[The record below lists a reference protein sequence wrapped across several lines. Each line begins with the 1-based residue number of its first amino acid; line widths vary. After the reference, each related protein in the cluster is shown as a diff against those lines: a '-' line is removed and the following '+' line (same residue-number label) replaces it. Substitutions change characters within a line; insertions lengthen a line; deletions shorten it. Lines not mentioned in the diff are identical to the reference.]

1 MRADLE
7 REYVEYARAS
17 LDRLRRMAYVLC
29 GDRHLAADVVQETL
43 VRLYTGW
50 ARVRV
55 VEHLDAYVHRM
66 LMRRFLE
73 ERRRPWSRMRLT
85 PTVPDAAPV
94 GPVAFSA
101 SVEDRSALVTALRRV
116 PPRQRAVLVLRFLYD
131 LPVDEV
137 ADLLDT
143 TPGTVKSQTSR
154 GLTTLRRLLDE
165 DGEGPVA
172 APGLSVARVSPGS
185 TDGS

>member
-7 REYVEYARAS
+7 REYVEYARAG

-50 ARVRV
+50 PRVRS

-66 LMRRFLE
+66 LVRRFLE
-73 ERRRPWSRMRLT
+73 ERRRPWRRMWLT

-94 GPVAFSA
+94 ALPA

-131 LPVDEV
+131 LPIDEV

-154 GLTTLRRLLDE
+154 GLTTLRRLLGDDE
-165 DGEGPVA
+165 DEGEPVA
-172 APGLSVARVSPGS
+172 ARPSRGS

>member
-50 ARVRV
+50 ARVRA

-66 LMRRFLE
+66 LVRRFLE

-85 PTVPDAAPV
+85 PTVPDTVV
-94 GPVAFSA
+94 GALPA

-137 ADLLDT
+137 AGLLDT

-165 DGEGPVA
+165 DEDGPVA
-172 APGLSVARVSPGS
+172 ARLSTGS

>member
-50 ARVRV
+50 ARVRA

-66 LMRRFLE
+66 LLRRFLE
-73 ERRRPWSRMRLT
+73 ERRRPWHRMRLT
-85 PTVPDAAPV
+85 PTVPEAVPAV
-94 GPVAFSA
+94 VSAGPAA
-101 SVEDRSALVTALRRV
+101 SVEERSALVAALRQV
-116 PPRQRAVLVLRFLYD
+116 PPRQRAVVVLRFVYD
-131 LPVDEV
+131 LPIDEV
-137 ADLLDT
+137 AELLDT

-165 DGEGPVA
+165 PVA
-172 APGLSVARVSPGS
+172 ARVPRGS
-185 TDGS
+185 SDGS

>member
-1 MRADLE
+1 
-7 REYVEYARAS
+7 
-17 LDRLRRMAYVLC
+17 
-29 GDRHLAADVVQETL
+29 VVQETL

-50 ARVRV
+50 ARVRT

-66 LMRRFLE
+66 LVRRFLE
-73 ERRRPWSRMRLT
+73 ERRRPWHRMRLT
-85 PTVPDAAPV
+85 PTVPDAV
-94 GPVAFSA
+94 SA
-101 SVEDRSALVTALRRV
+101 VPGSVEDRSALVTALRQV

-154 GLTTLRRLLDE
+154 GLATLRRLLDDE
-165 DGEGPVA
+165 DDAGPVA
-172 APGLSVARVSPGS
+172 ARVLGGS
-185 TDGS
+185 SDGS

>member
-1 MRADLE
+1 MRAELE

-50 ARVRV
+50 ARVRA

-66 LMRRFLE
+66 LLRRFLE
-73 ERRRPWSRMRLT
+73 ERRRPWNRMRLT
-85 PTVPDAAPV
+85 PTVPDTAQV
-94 GPVAFSA
+94 GLPA
-101 SVEDRSALVTALRRV
+101 SIEDRSALVAALRQV

-131 LPVDEV
+131 LPIDEV
-137 ADLLDT
+137 AELLDT
-143 TPGTVKSQTSR
+143 TAGTVKSQTSR
-154 GLTTLRRLLDE
+154 GLTTLRRLL
-165 DGEGPVA
+165 GEPVA
-172 APGLSVARVSPGS
+172 VPSIPAGKVSPRS